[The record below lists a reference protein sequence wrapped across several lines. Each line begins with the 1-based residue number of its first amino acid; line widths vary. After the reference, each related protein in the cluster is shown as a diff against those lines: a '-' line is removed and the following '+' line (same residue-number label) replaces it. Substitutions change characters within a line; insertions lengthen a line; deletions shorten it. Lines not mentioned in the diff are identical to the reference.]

1 MSGDDM
7 SKRIEYLKQ
16 QRDRLLSLKKAERE
30 KQLEDYSKTES
41 SKKRPTSARVAR
53 QAVSGVPNVGAG
65 AGGDKPEVSKEDVKK
80 MAMRKALAEKLKKQ
94 VINK

>member
-1 MSGDDM
+1 ML
-7 SKRIEYLKQ
+7 KRIEYLKQ

-30 KQLEDYSKTES
+30 KQLDNYSKTES

-53 QAVSGVPNVGAG
+53 QAVSGG
-65 AGGDKPEVSKEDVKK
+65 GGDTKPAASAEDAKK
-80 MAMRKALAEKLKKQ
+80 FAMRKALAEKLKKE